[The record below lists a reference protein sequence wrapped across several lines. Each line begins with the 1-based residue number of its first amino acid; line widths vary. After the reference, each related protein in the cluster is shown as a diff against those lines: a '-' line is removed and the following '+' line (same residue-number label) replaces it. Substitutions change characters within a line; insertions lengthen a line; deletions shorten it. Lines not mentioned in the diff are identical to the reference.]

1 MEGIISGIQQIG
13 MGIPDVKAA
22 WAWYR
27 KAFGMQVP
35 IFEEAAEANLMLP
48 YTGGKSHQRHAVL
61 ALNPEGGSGME
72 IWQYTSRTPQ
82 APEAAPLLGDLGIFA
97 AKIKSRDVRAT
108 LARYGQMGISTLN
121 AEALGG
127 PEGQPHFFLN
137 DPYDNVFQ
145 VVQYDDWFAD
155 KKLPTGG
162 PIGCIM
168 GVSSIENALT
178 LYRDILGYDQ
188 VLYDTRGTFDDF
200 AGLPGGKEEFRRVLL
215 THSAPRK
222 GSFSRMFGTSQ
233 IELVQVLSRTPRKM
247 FEGRYW
253 GDLGYIHLCFDIHNM
268 EALRAA
274 CEAQGFPFTVDSSK
288 SLGKEF
294 DMGEASGNFSY
305 IEDPDGTLI
314 EFVETYKVPI
324 AKKWG
329 WYLDLRKRN
338 PEKPLPNWM
347 LKALSMNRV
356 KD

>member
-1 MEGIISGIQQIG
+1 MECIISGIQQIG
-13 MGIPDVKAA
+13 IGIPDVKAA

-48 YTGGKSHQRHAVL
+48 YTGGKPHQRHAVL

-82 APEAAPLLGDLGIFA
+82 APASRPLLGDLGIFA
-97 AKIKSRDVRAT
+97 AKIKSRDVATTLAHYGEGGIPTLQTAT
-108 LARYGQMGISTLN
+108 LQDPGGQ
-121 AEALGG
+121 A
-127 PEGQPHFFLN
+127 HFFLE
-137 DPYDNVFQ
+137 DPYQNAFQ
-145 VVQYDDWFAD
+145 VVQYDNWFAD

-162 PIGCIM
+162 PFGCIM
-168 GVSSIENALT
+168 GVSSIEKALT
-178 LYRDILGYDQ
+178 LYRDILGYDTI
-188 VLYDTRGTFDDF
+188 LYDAQGTFEDF
-200 AGLPGGKEEFRRVLL
+200 AALPGGQEEFRRVLL
-215 THSAPRK
+215 THAEPRK

-233 IELVQVLSRTPRKM
+233 IELVQVLSRTPAKM

-268 EALRAA
+268 DALRAT
-274 CEAQGFPFTVDSSK
+274 CEAKGFPFTVDSSK

-329 WYLDLRKRN
+329 WYLDLSKRD

-347 LKALSMNRV
+347 LKALAMNRV